1 VDESTWE
8 PPEQLIDSDA
18 LPGMPRHGIGRGM
31 KVGKEEI
38 VGFVTALQLFL
49 DEDDDEI
56 MHQWYTRAKHMAGG
70 LADVD
75 AFDVTLTN
83 TDDPATVSTVIVS
96 VDAERSG
103 PSALEL
109 VRTLRE
115 ENPQVFVGEGHV
127 DRGVFTINA
136 QHLTDDQADYVVD
149 PIASRYR

>member
-1 VDESTWE
+1 
-8 PPEQLIDSDA
+8 
-18 LPGMPRHGIGRGM
+18 M

-49 DEDDDEI
+49 DEDDDEV
-56 MHQWYTRAKHMAGG
+56 MHRWNTRAKHIAGE

-83 TDDPATVSTVIVS
+83 TDDPDTLSTVIVS
-96 VDAERSG
+96 VDAERPG

-115 ENPQVFVGEGHV
+115 ENPHVFVGEGHV

-136 QHLTDDQADYVVD
+136 QHLTDDQSDYVVD
-149 PIASRYR
+149 RIVERYR

>member
-1 VDESTWE
+1 
-8 PPEQLIDSDA
+8 
-18 LPGMPRHGIGRGM
+18 M
-31 KVGKEEI
+31 
-38 VGFVTALQLFL
+38 
-49 DEDDDEI
+49 
-56 MHQWYTRAKHMAGG
+56 
-70 LADVD
+70 D

-83 TDDPATVSTVIVS
+83 TDDPDTLSTVIVS

-136 QHLTDDQADYVVD
+136 QYLTDDQADYVVD
-149 PIASRYR
+149 RIASRYR